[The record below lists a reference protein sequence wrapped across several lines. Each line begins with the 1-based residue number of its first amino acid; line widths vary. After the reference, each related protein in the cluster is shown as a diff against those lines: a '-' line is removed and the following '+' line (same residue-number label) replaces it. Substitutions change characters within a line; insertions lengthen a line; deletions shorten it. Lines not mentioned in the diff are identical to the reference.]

1 MRADEPVGRCAA
13 DEKAAPEKPEVAG
26 ANSEAQ
32 SGEGVADRTSS
43 GERRAVCLRRAVRAD
58 PQVAW
63 TIAKQQGDDRNDGKR
78 RGADGDRGPA
88 PALALRKPAKA
99 REEDQLAGRARRG
112 QSAEN
117 QAPAMHEP

>member
-32 SGEGVADRTSS
+32 SGEGVADRTAS
-43 GERRAVCLRRAVRAD
+43 GEGRAVCLRRAVRAD

-63 TIAKQQGDDRNDGKR
+63 AIAKQQGDDRNDGKG
-78 RGADGDRGPA
+78 RGADRDRGPA
-88 PALALRKPAKA
+88 PALVLRKPAESRK
-99 REEDQLAGRARRG
+99 EDQLAGRARRG
-112 QSAEN
+112 QRAADG
-117 QAPAMHEP
+117 APAMH